1 MGKKKLIGLLL
12 AVVLLYGLGSSMY
25 HHNILDSV
33 NRNFQI
39 SLPGFYQKYIY
50 GVSARE
56 GEREEGY
63 NAFACRDADA
73 VHYSVWRF
81 FDQEAL
87 LQALNWQQNGPI
99 RQDVIEAVQQIACVD
114 ERYLLQNAEGAIYT
128 FYIENQY
135 SFSWKGKL
143 LLVFVPQATLQNG
156 KNYENVLF
164 LYEWDSQFF

>member
-87 LQALNWQQNGPI
+87 LQALNWQQNGSI
-99 RQDVIEAVQQIACVD
+99 RQDVIEALQQIACVD

>member
-81 FDQEAL
+81 FRP
-87 LQALNWQQNGPI
+87 GS
-99 RQDVIEAVQQIACVD
+99 IAASVELAAKRSNPAGRD
-114 ERYLLQNAEGAIYT
+114 RSGAADCLC
-128 FYIENQY
+128 
-135 SFSWKGKL
+135 G
-143 LLVFVPQATLQNG
+143 
-156 KNYENVLF
+156 
-164 LYEWDSQFF
+164 